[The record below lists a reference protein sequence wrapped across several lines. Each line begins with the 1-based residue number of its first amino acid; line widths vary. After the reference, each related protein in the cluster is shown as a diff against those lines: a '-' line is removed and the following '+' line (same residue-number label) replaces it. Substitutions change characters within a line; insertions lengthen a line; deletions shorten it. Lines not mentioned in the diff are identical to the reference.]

1 MFSFLDQ
8 VVTHL
13 ISLKPTDFNQ
23 LVIILPSQRAG
34 LFLKNKLIHALSG
47 ETRILPRIISI
58 ETFITELS
66 GLETTDNNE
75 ILLLFYEA
83 YVKKCPEDERKDFEN
98 FMSWGQ
104 TLLQDFNEIDRY
116 LVDHDA
122 FFNYLYF
129 ITDQKH
135 WFLQEN
141 KTHLIENYIQF
152 WERLQLYYSAFAKKL
167 NSIGKGYQGLQYRQA
182 AKNIETFATESHQN
196 FLFVGFNALNA
207 AEQKI
212 IKTLL
217 NENKAHC
224 LWDAD
229 TYFINDYDHD
239 ASFFLRNIKKEWKGI
254 DAIDQSLHRS
264 YETKK
269 DIHITGVPKNIGQV
283 KYVGQ
288 LLKNF
293 SAEQLSKT
301 ALVLADE
308 TLLLPVLSSLPE
320 NVQHVN
326 VTMGLPLNQLPYVAF
341 INQLFKLKNS
351 LQTSD
356 TFYYKDLIALVQ
368 NHFTKILIGHNLCD
382 QLYNSIIK
390 NNWVYISQ
398 QMLFEHLEA
407 SKTAFT
413 KPLFSTYKNNTQ
425 LVTDLYQL
433 THGIC
438 EYYKVI
444 DNVEQLGYSHK
455 FLIVFEELLELV
467 SKHPSI
473 NTLKVVQQLLNEKI
487 KNEKIDFHGEPF
499 KGLQIMGV
507 LESRCLDFETVI
519 LTSVNEGILPS
530 GKKGNSFIPYDLKIN
545 LKLPTFKEKDAI
557 YAYHFYRLLQR
568 CDTAHLLYNTEV
580 DEFNSGE
587 KSRFIQQLELET
599 HPNHH
604 ITHSIVS
611 TNNVPN
617 YTPITEIEKDI
628 NVISKLSQIAQ
639 KGFSPSALGA
649 YLRDPL
655 SFYEQYILGVR
666 DSEEVEEEVA
676 ANTLGTVI
684 HNVLENFYKPLID
697 RLVTAHDIL
706 EMQKNIR
713 QAVEKEFQITYAT
726 NQIST
731 GINYITLE
739 VAIEYITKFLKLELA
754 QIKAGNEIHIVAIE
768 SDIATK
774 ITIPELNFPISIRGK
789 VDRVDR
795 YNGQLRIVDYKTGT
809 VNATDLKIR
818 DWNSLLID
826 DKRSKALQIL
836 MYAYMY
842 CIDNSITESVH
853 GGIISFKKL
862 NDGFLSFGKHP
873 EKGRNTDPDI
883 TPEIFKEFL
892 VQLQQLITEI
902 CDISIPFVKKEPKTF
917 FK

>member
-1 MFSFLDQ
+1 MQSFLDQ
-8 VVTHL
+8 VVSYL
-13 ISLKPTDFNQ
+13 IALKPTDFNQ
-23 LVIILPSQRAG
+23 LVVVLPSQRAG
-34 LFLKNKLIHALSG
+34 LFLKNKLAHALAG
-47 ETRILPRIISI
+47 ETRILPEINSI

-66 GLETTDNNE
+66 GLETIDNNE

-83 YVKKCPEDERKDFEN
+83 YLEKCPEEEQKDFEN

-122 FFNYLYF
+122 FFKYLYY

-152 WERLQLYYSAFAKKL
+152 WERLQLYYTAFAEKL
-167 NSIGKGYQGLQYRQA
+167 NNIGKGYQGLQYRQA
-182 AKNIETFATESHQN
+182 ADYIETYATENNKN

-212 IKTLL
+212 IKTLI

-229 TYFINDYDHD
+229 AYFMNDYDHD
-239 ASFFLRNIKKEWKGI
+239 ASLFLRTIQKEWKGI
-254 DAIDQSLHRS
+254 DAIEQSIHHS
-264 YETKK
+264 FEAKK
-269 DIHITGVPKNIGQV
+269 NIHITGVPKNIGQL

-288 LLKNF
+288 LLQDF
-293 SAEQLSKT
+293 SPEQLSKT

-308 TLLLPVLSSLPE
+308 TLLLPVLSSLPQ

-326 VTMGLPLNQLPYVAF
+326 ITMGLPLNQLPFAAF
-341 INQLFKLKNS
+341 IHQYFTLKSS
-351 LQTSD
+351 LQTAA
-356 TFYYKDLIALVQ
+356 TFYYKDLISVLQ
-368 NHFTKILIGHNLCD
+368 SPYTKVLLGKDQCN
-382 QLYNSIIK
+382 QLYDTIIK
-390 NNWVYISQ
+390 NNWVYINPK
-398 QMLFEHLEA
+398 MLFEDLHTQNSAAAKL
-407 SKTAFT
+407 
-413 KPLFSTYKNNTQ
+413 LFSVSKNNTQ
-425 LVTDLYQL
+425 LVTDLCQITDKL
-433 THGIC
+433 CNH
-438 EYYKVI
+438 YKAI
-444 DNVEQLGYSHK
+444 DNTEQLGYTHK
-455 FLIVFEELLELV
+455 FLIIFEELLDLV
-467 SKHPSI
+467 SEYPNI
-473 NTLKVVQQLLNEKI
+473 NTLKVVQQLLNDKT
-487 KNEKIDFHGEPF
+487 KNEKIDFRGEPF
-499 KGLQIMGV
+499 QGLQIMGV
-507 LESRCLDFETVI
+507 LESRCLDFETI
-519 LTSVNEGILPS
+519 LVTSVNEGILPS
-530 GKKGNSFIPYDLKIN
+530 GKKGNSFIPHDLKLD

-568 CDTAHLLYNTEV
+568 CNTAHLLYNTEV

-611 TNNVPN
+611 TNNAPN

-628 NVISKLSQIAQ
+628 NVINKLSQIAH

-655 SFYEQYILGVR
+655 SFYEQYILGVLET
-666 DSEEVEEEVA
+666 EEVEEEVA

-684 HNVLENFYKPLID
+684 HNVLENFYKPLTG
-697 RLVTAHDIL
+697 RLVAAHDIL

-713 QAVEKEFQITYAT
+713 TAVEKEFQATYST

-739 VAIEYITKFLKLELA
+739 VAIEYISKFLKLELA
-754 QIKAGNEIHIVAIE
+754 EIKAGNEIHIVAIE
-768 SDIATK
+768 SDIATQ
-774 ITIPELNFPISIRGK
+774 IAVPNLHFPIAIRGK

-809 VNATDLKIR
+809 VNAADLKIR
-818 DWNSLLID
+818 DWNGLLED

-842 CIDNSITESVH
+842 CSKNSITEPVH

-862 NDGFLSFGKHP
+862 NDGFLSFAKYP
-873 EKGRNTDPDI
+873 EKGRTSDPNI
-883 TPEIFKEFL
+883 TSEIFKNFL
-892 VQLQQLITEI
+892 EQLQQLITEI
-902 CDISIPFVKKEPKTF
+902 CDINTPFIKKEPKTF

>member
-1 MFSFLDQ
+1 MLSFLDQ

-13 ISLKPTDFNQ
+13 IGLKPTEFNQ
-23 LVIILPSQRAG
+23 LVIVLPSQRAG
-34 LFLKNKLIHALSG
+34 LFLKNKLVHALAG
-47 ETRILPRIISI
+47 ETRILPEIISI

-83 YVKKCPEDERKDFEN
+83 YIKKCPEKERKDFEN
-98 FMSWGQ
+98 FISWGQ

-122 FFNYLYF
+122 FFNYLYYV
-129 ITDQKH
+129 TDQKH

-152 WERLQLYYSAFAKKL
+152 WERLQLYYNAFAEKL
-167 NSIGKGYQGLQYRQA
+167 NTIGKGYQGLQYRQA
-182 AKNIETFATESHQN
+182 ADTIEAFANESNKN

-212 IKTLL
+212 IKTLI
-217 NENKAHC
+217 NKNKAHC

-229 TYFINDYDHD
+229 AYFMNDYDHD
-239 ASFFLRNIKKEWKGI
+239 ASLFLRSIKKEWKGV
-254 DAIDQSLHRS
+254 DAIDQSIHHS
-264 YETKK
+264 FETKK
-269 DIHITGVPKNIGQV
+269 TIHITGVPKNIGQL

-288 LLKNF
+288 ILKKF
-293 SAEQLSKT
+293 STEQLSKT

-308 TLLLPVLSSLPE
+308 TLLLPLLSSLPE

-326 VTMGLPLNQLPYVAF
+326 VTMGLPLSQLPFAAF
-341 INQLFKLKNS
+341 IHQFFNLKNS
-351 LQTSD
+351 LQTAGS
-356 TFYYKDLIALVQ
+356 FYYKDLIAILQ
-368 NHFTKILIGHNLCD
+368 SPFTKILLEKKPCD
-382 QLYNSIIK
+382 QLYDTIIK
-390 NNWVYISQ
+390 NNWVYISPK
-398 QMLFEHLEA
+398 MIFENLKS
-407 SKTAFT
+407 SKTQFS
-413 KPLFSTYKNNTQ
+413 KLLFAKYETNTQ
-425 LVTDLYQL
+425 LITALHQL
-433 THGIC
+433 TSSIC
-438 EYYKVI
+438 THYKAI
-444 DNVEQLGYSHK
+444 DNLEQLGYTHK
-455 FLIVFEELLELV
+455 FLIVFEELLDLV
-467 SKHPSI
+467 SKYPNI
-473 NTLKVVQQLLNEKI
+473 DTLKVVQQLLNEKI
-487 KNEKIDFHGEPF
+487 KNEKIDFLGEPF

-530 GKKGNSFIPYDLKIN
+530 GKKGNSFIPYDLKIDLN
-545 LKLPTFKEKDAI
+545 LPTFKEKDAI
-557 YAYHFYRLLQR
+557 YAYHFYRLIQR
-568 CDTAHLLYNTEV
+568 CTTAHLLYNTEV

-599 HPNHH
+599 HPNHEIKH
-604 ITHSIVS
+604 AIVT
-611 TNNVPN
+611 TNSNFN
-617 YTPITEIEKDI
+617 YSPITEISKDESVI
-628 NVISKLSQIAQ
+628 NKLSQIAQ
-639 KGFSPSALGA
+639 KGFSPSALAA

-684 HNVLENFYKPLID
+684 HNVLENFYKPITG
-697 RLVTAHDIL
+697 RIITINDIAQ
-706 EMQKNIR
+706 MQKHTR
-713 QAVEKEFQITYAT
+713 SAVEKEFQITYAT

-754 QIKAGNEIHIVAIE
+754 QIKAGNEIHIIAIE
-768 SDIATK
+768 SDIATQIEVPK
-774 ITIPELNFPISIRGK
+774 LNFPVSIRGK

-818 DWNSLLID
+818 DWSSLSID

-842 CIDNSITESVH
+842 CSENTITEPVH

-862 NDGFLSFGKHP
+862 NDGFLSFGKYA
-873 EKGRNTDPDI
+873 EKGNHSN
-883 TPEIFKEFL
+883 PEINDAIFKSFL
-892 VQLQQLITEI
+892 VQLEQLIMEI
-902 CDISIPFVKKEPKTF
+902 CDISIPFIKKEPKTF